1 MQDRVSTHPGRWKLT
16 PVAGLTNTYD
26 CERADS
32 PTVAGT
38 PLNKATFLT
47 DATATAIAALGVTS
61 PSLPTEALSA
71 IASIL
76 SNMGVNDVCHI
87 DAGTYVGT
95 GVYTG
100 SPIDLTFSIT
110 PKFVIIGTNDSNCG
124 VPSDTTI
131 LTWINGQTA
140 SKSSNQ
146 NYVQWSLNGK
156 TLRRTNHTYLNAA
169 QMMNTSGTTYYYVG
183 VGTK

>member
-1 MQDRVSTHPGRWKLT
+1 MQDRASTHPGRVVLT
-16 PVAGLTNTYD
+16 PVAGQTNTYD
-26 CERADS
+26 MTRADE

-47 DATATAIAALGVTS
+47 DATAAAIAGLGVSS
-61 PSLPTEALSA
+61 PSLPTEALTA
-71 IASIL
+71 LAGIL
-76 SNMGVNDVCHI
+76 SNMGVSDVCHI

-95 GVYTG
+95 GVYNA
-100 SPIDLTFSIT
+100 PVDLTFSIT

-140 SKSSNQ
+140 SKSSNS

-156 TLRRTNHTYLNAA
+156 TLRRTNHTYLAA
-169 QMMNTSGTTYYYVG
+169 NQMMNTSGATYYYMA

>member
-1 MQDRVSTHPGRWKLT
+1 MNDRVPTHPGRVKLT
-16 PVAGLTNTYD
+16 PVSGNIYD
-26 CERADS
+26 LERADE

-47 DATATAIAALGVTS
+47 DATATAIAALGVTA

-71 IASIL
+71 FASIL
-76 SNMGVNDVCHI
+76 SNMGVNNVCHI

-95 GVYTG
+95 GVYNA
-100 SPIDLTFSIT
+100 PVDLTFSIT

-156 TLRRTNHTYLNAA
+156 TLRRTNHTYLAA
-169 QMMNTSGTTYYYVG
+169 NQMMNTSGTTYYYMA